1 MNLLEPIVAWQND
14 LAAIRRDFH
23 MHPEL
28 GYEEFRTSDIVAAKL
43 QEWGIEVH
51 RGLAGT
57 GVVGTIRGSL
67 PGTRSLGLRADM
79 DALPMDEVNTFEHA
93 SKNPG
98 KMHGCGHDGHTTML
112 LSAARY
118 LAQYR
123 NFAGTVYVIFQPAE
137 EGGGGAKRMVEEG
150 LFDLFPMDAVFG
162 MHNWPG
168 MKVGQFAV
176 ASGPIMASSNT
187 FKITINGK
195 GCHGGMPH
203 MGVDPVMAA
212 VQMAQSLQTIITRN
226 RDPIDPAVISITQ
239 IHAGSADNV
248 VPTEAILRGT
258 VRTFTLETLDLI
270 ERRMEEISRHT
281 AAAMGCELDFE
292 FRRLYPPTIN
302 HASEAAFCTEVMRD
316 MVGAANV
323 NPEVKPSTGAEDFSF
338 MLLEKAGAYIWA
350 GNGSGDHRDAGHG
363 MGPCMLHNGSYDFN
377 DELLPVGAT
386 YWTQLALRW
395 LAQPAA

>member
-57 GVVGTIRGSL
+57 GVVGTIRGNL
-67 PGTRSLGLRADM
+67 PGTRALGLRADM
-79 DALPMDEVNTFEHA
+79 DALPMDEVNTFGHA
-93 SKNPG
+93 SQNPG

-137 EGGGGAKRMVEEG
+137 EGGGGAKRMVDEG

-168 MKVGQFAV
+168 MQVGQFAV

-187 FKITINGK
+187 FKITIVGK

-248 VPTEAILRGT
+248 VPTEAVLRGT
-258 VRTFTLETLDLI
+258 VRTFTMETLDLI

-281 AAAMGCELDFE
+281 AAAMGCEVDFQ

-302 HASEAAFCTEVMRD
+302 HAKEAAFCTEVMRD

-338 MLLEKAGAYIWA
+338 MLLAKPGAYIWA

-395 LAQPAA
+395 LAQPA

>member
-43 QEWGIEVH
+43 QEWGVEVH

-118 LAQYR
+118 LAQHR

-281 AAAMGCELDFE
+281 AAAMSCEVDFE

-350 GNGSGDHRDAGHG
+350 GNGSGEHRDTGHG

-395 LAQPAA
+395 LAQPAK